1 MPLFMPPLG
10 WERATPVLAPPP
22 HLAAYYEPADRLGHA
37 FIAILSTHADEAP
50 DDTNADP
57 RDADPDAAILARD
70 RATVCGLPAT
80 VTTRRY
86 AGPTPATIVT
96 VRVAALD
103 RTYAIEYGRLGE
115 TPEDPAALAFVRKA
129 CVVDDV
135 VRTPEPARWVPL
147 EGASR
152 FPNTLFGKWDSPTDV
167 GIRAN
172 VTLTIRPY
180 RGTAL
185 GLLHAGQNALR
196 REAKSAVFG
205 PIHGIANCG
214 PDALTERQSA
224 VVEGITVAI
233 EHEIVVVDGR
243 AFIAN
248 YVRPASENDSPA
260 AMAALRSLCGA

>member
-1 MPLFMPPLG
+1 MPLFVPPLG
-10 WERATPVLAPPP
+10 WERTSPQALPPP

-37 FIAILSTHADEAP
+37 FIAVLSTHADESS
-50 DDTNADP
+50 DDTRADP
-57 RDADPDAAILARD
+57 REGDPAARVIGREQ
-70 RATVCGLPAT
+70 ATVCGLPAT
-80 VTTRRY
+80 LTTRRY
-86 AGPTPATIVT
+86 DGPPAATIVT
-96 VRVAALD
+96 VRVAAPD
-103 RTYAIEYGRLGE
+103 RVYAIEYGRIGE
-115 TPEDPAALAFVRKA
+115 TPGDPAALAFVRRV
-129 CVVDDV
+129 CVVDDT
-135 VRTPEPARWVPL
+135 VRTPGPVRWLPV

-172 VTLTIRPY
+172 VTLTIKPY

-185 GLLHAGQNALR
+185 GLLHSGQNALR

-205 PIHGIANCG
+205 PVRGIAGCG

-224 VVEGITVAI
+224 VVDGVTVAI

-248 YVRPASENDSPA
+248 YVRPATQNDSPA